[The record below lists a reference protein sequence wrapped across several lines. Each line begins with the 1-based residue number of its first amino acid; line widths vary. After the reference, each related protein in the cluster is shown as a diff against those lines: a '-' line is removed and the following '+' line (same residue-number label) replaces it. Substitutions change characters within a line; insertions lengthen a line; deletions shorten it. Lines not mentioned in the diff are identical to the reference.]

1 MNPYLTLIRPR
12 QWFKNLF
19 VLVGVFFSGQFTDPQ
34 TLLAALSL
42 VLAFTLGSGAV
53 YVFNDLVDAGVDRL
67 HPRKQH
73 RPIASGQISRTAALV
88 YAAALCLVS
97 AIIAAW
103 ISTSSLI
110 IIATYFVL
118 NLAYTLS
125 LKHIPV
131 LDVFAIA
138 GGFLLRVL
146 IGTVGLGITPSNWL
160 LLCTLMLTLFLGFA
174 KRFSEKQLA
183 TDSGSGRRVL
193 ERYSTRFLRGAMTLT
208 AGGTIIA
215 YVLYTVSPETI
226 ERQNTG
232 NLIFTAI
239 PVIYGIGRYFF
250 LIVTQRTQDDAATSF
265 LQDRSLQ
272 LTAVAWIALFWA
284 VQSRAY

>member
-1 MNPYLTLIRPR
+1 MNPFLTLIRPR

-53 YVFNDLVDAGVDRL
+53 YVFNDLVDAEADRR

-103 ISTSSLI
+103 ISTSALI